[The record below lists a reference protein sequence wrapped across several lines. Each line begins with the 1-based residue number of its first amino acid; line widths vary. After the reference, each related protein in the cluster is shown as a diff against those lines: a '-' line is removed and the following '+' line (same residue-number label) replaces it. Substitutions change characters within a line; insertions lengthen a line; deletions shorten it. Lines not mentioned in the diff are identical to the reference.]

1 MLSRHL
7 FKFGYYLTSGFFLFL
22 TTSAIRQALQP
33 EQFIA
38 SANPVPTVIAVDENG
53 NQYLMPDWSQIQFS
67 TLPPIQESGS
77 FTATSEAI
85 DALGYD
91 PSRSWSAGQT
101 PDEFMML
108 GDFQEAFELENLS
121 LRDICSEVGC
131 DAQNES
137 LADFQLMSK
146 QTVGSLLSAVDGLE
160 DEKIEDVPPLQ
171 DLFAKT
177 SYYVD
182 ENDTIEEF
190 LDAHPK
196 LKKLKL
202 DKLDLADYQVEDI
215 PGLDKISL
223 EKLENWENTYINQ
236 IPGLAYLSFDS
247 FPVVP
252 GTATTG
258 IAKVDVVFSSAEK
271 IALRSV
277 SGSYEEGFHVNCTD
291 QDCAH
296 IELAGFP
303 FVEGSQWISGKDQ
316 KVQGGQGILK
326 FVNGGKEPTG
336 RHPFGK
342 AFKVVVWETDEGSG
356 QVDTA
361 LFFRVCQ
368 RIFFSQTCTPYF
380 VGPIPWLTHS
390 EEDWIF
396 TGISE

>member
-1 MLSRHL
+1 MLRHRL
-7 FKFGYYLTSGFFLFL
+7 FKFGYYFTSGFFLFL
-22 TTSAIRQALQP
+22 TCSAIRQAIQP
-33 EQFIA
+33 EKFLA
-38 SANPVPTVIAVDENG
+38 SANPVPTVISVDESG
-53 NQYLMPDWSQIQFS
+53 NQYLMPDWSQIQFN

-77 FTATSEAI
+77 FEATAEAI
-85 DALGYD
+85 DGLGYD
-91 PSRSWSAGQT
+91 PNRSWSAGQT

-108 GDFQEAFELENLS
+108 GDFQSAFELQNLA
-121 LRDICSEVGC
+121 LQDICQEVGC
-131 DAQNES
+131 DAQNEL
-137 LADFQLMSK
+137 LADFQLIEK
-146 QTVGSLLSAVDGLE
+146 QTVGSLLSAIDGLE

-171 DLFAKT
+171 DLFEQT
-177 SYYVD
+177 SFDVD
-182 ENDTIEEF
+182 KNDTIENF
-190 LDAHPK
+190 LDKYPD
-196 LKKLKL
+196 LKDLEL
-202 DKLDLADYQVEDI
+202 ADLDLNNYQVKDL
-215 PGLDKISL
+215 PGLDQIPL

-271 IALRSV
+271 IARRSV
-277 SGSYEEGFHVNCTD
+277 SGSYEEGFHVNCID

-356 QVDTA
+356 QVGTA
-361 LFFRVCQ
+361 LFFRVCT
-368 RIFFSQTCTPYF
+368 RIFFTKTCTPYF